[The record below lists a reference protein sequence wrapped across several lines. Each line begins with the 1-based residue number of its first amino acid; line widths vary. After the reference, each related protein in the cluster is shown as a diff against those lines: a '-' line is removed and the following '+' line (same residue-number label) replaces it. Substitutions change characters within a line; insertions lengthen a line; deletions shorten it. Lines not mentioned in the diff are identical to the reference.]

1 MDEASKRHRV
11 EKIDNEVG
19 ELHPL
24 LRSIFEQMANVQSV
38 EYTHGPNE
46 LGADFIIE
54 RRDDDLGRTNYIG
67 VVAKTDRILQSF
79 ADVERQIDECSDERR
94 IKGGMETVR
103 LPEVWVITSKTISHN
118 AKGRIEQKFRSRK
131 IHFFESDWLV
141 GQIDRHAPHF
151 WEAIDGAAGKYLAML
166 GKRLDIIT
174 TQTAI
179 AASTQVS
186 NLQIEIDVEEVES
199 DRYVQKGRPTKP
211 RLVNLKEEVLANKV
225 SIIEAE
231 MGYGKS
237 HLARRLAM
245 HFASVATFKASLA
258 LPVFASFKGFSESNQ
273 PLEEYVEGIVG
284 KECLCHVQASAG
296 RVLLILDGVDEAS
309 ADQDKCKQKIDEIIT
324 AAKDSSMW
332 TLVFTSRPWKALGE
346 IAAEHGGV
354 RKYRIRPLSIGK
366 IITYLRQVFE
376 TLKMPDRLVDD
387 IANSGLFKQL
397 PQNPIAATLLA
408 NIIKQDKYELP
419 SNLTELYAKTVEL
432 MLGRWD
438 ERREIST
445 EKQYKTAERL
455 ARLLARHM
463 IDNQLVYMS
472 KVEIKEMFNSYLS
485 DRQTGVSLD
494 ETFDYLINRSSIFG
508 VFEDTD
514 AVFFRHRSFAEYL
527 YAKDAFQ
534 ARDLV
539 ISTRAFDVYWAN
551 TYFFYVGT
559 RSECPDLIDAL
570 VGVKVTEIGHRVHRM
585 LNMGNYMLAG
595 YETHYAHIQRAL
607 DVVLVEAA
615 QLYLDIR
622 HGRISSGLTG
632 LTEMQLLWVFT
643 QAIRQCYGYEFF
655 KNGLPLTMLKI
666 DETLASNDDTR
677 PYALFFAACSLADVN
692 DTCGFDYLL
701 QNNSPTTLPIQ
712 ISFALKC
719 EMGYGTKG
727 YAHSKLVKD
736 FGKKLKKLLQIDA
749 DGRLDQNAR
758 LKSLFHEPIS
768 AKMVKTVTA
777 DGTKM
782 ANRRLIK
789 RTT

>member
-1 MDEASKRHRV
+1 MDEASKRQRV
-11 EKIDNEVG
+11 EMIDSEVG

-24 LRSIFEQMANVQSV
+24 LQSIFAQMANVQYV

-46 LGADFIIE
+46 IGADFIIE
-54 RRDDDLGRTNYIG
+54 RRDDELGRTNFIG

-79 ADVERQIDECSDERR
+79 ADVERQIDECGDARW
-94 IKGGMETVR
+94 IKGGMENVR
-103 LPEVWVITSKTISHN
+103 LPEVWVITSKSISHN
-118 AKGRIEQKFRSRK
+118 AKGRIEEKFKTRK

-151 WEAIDGAAGKYLAML
+151 WEAIDGAVGKYLAML
-166 GKRLDIIT
+166 DKRLGVIN

-179 AASTQVS
+179 ATTAQVS
-186 NLQIEIDVEEVES
+186 NLQMEVDIEEVES
-199 DRYVQKGRPTKP
+199 DRYLQKGRPTKP
-211 RLVNLKEEVLANKV
+211 RLVNLNEEVLGNRV

-237 HLARRLAM
+237 HLARRIAM
-245 HFASVATFKASLA
+245 HFASVATFKTSQA
-258 LPVFASFKGFSESNQ
+258 LPVFASFKGFTDSNKT
-273 PLEEYVEGIVG
+273 LEEYVEGIVG
-284 KECLCHVQASAG
+284 RECLGYVRESAG
-296 RVLLILDGVDEAS
+296 RILLILDGVDEAS
-309 ADQDKCKQKIDEIIT
+309 ADQEKCKRKVDEIVAT
-324 AAKDSSMW
+324 AKGSPMW

-346 IAAEHGGV
+346 IASEHGGV
-354 RKYRIRPLSIGK
+354 KKYRIRPLSIGK
-366 IITYLRQVFE
+366 IITYLKQVSE
-376 TLKMPDRLVDD
+376 ALRIPDRLIDD
-387 IANSGLFKQL
+387 LANSGLFKQL
-397 PQNPIAATLLA
+397 PHNPIAATLLA

-445 EKQYKTAERL
+445 EKQYKAAERL

-472 KVEIKEMFNSYLS
+472 KAEIKQMFCTFLA
-485 DRQTGVSLD
+485 DRQTGVALD

-514 AVFFRHRSFAEYL
+514 AVFFKHRSFAEYL

-539 ISTRAFDVYWAN
+539 INTRAFDVYWAN

-570 VGVKVTEIGHRVHRM
+570 VGVEVTDIGHRVHRM
-585 LNMGNYMLAG
+585 LHMGNYMLAG
-595 YETHYAHIQRAL
+595 YETHYAHIQKAL
-607 DVVLVEAA
+607 DVVLIEAA

-632 LTEMQLLWVFT
+632 LTEMQLLWIFT
-643 QAIRQCYGYEFF
+643 QAIRHCYGYEFF
-655 KNGLPLTMLKI
+655 KNGLPLTMAKI
-666 DETLASNDDTR
+666 DETLAPNDESR
-677 PYALFFAACSLADVN
+677 PYALFFAACSLADVK
-692 DTCGFDYLL
+692 DTCGFDYLIR
-701 QNNSPTTLPIQ
+701 NNSPTTLPIQ
-712 ISFALKC
+712 VSFALKC
-719 EMGYGTKG
+719 EMSYGTKG
-727 YAHSKLVKD
+727 YAHSKAVKD
-736 FGKKLKKLLQIDA
+736 FDKKLRKLLQMEA
-749 DGRLDQNAR
+749 GGQLDQNAR

-768 AKMVKTVTA
+768 AKMAKTTA
-777 DGTKM
+777 VEVRKV
-782 ANRRLIK
+782 AHIRPSN
-789 RTT
+789 